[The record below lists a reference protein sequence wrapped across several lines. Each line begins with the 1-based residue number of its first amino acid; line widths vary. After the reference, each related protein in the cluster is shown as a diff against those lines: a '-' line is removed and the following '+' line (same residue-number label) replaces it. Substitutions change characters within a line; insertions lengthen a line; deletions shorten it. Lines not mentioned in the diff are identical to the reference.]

1 MAHLPPSAA
10 IFSPSVARAAA
21 SAAKDWS
28 YVDNWLQRKF
38 PGRGPPPFERNPDTL
53 RALLAL
59 ASANEAADEERA
71 LIARLEAE
79 TLDQLRA
86 HSEQQSHVQEE
97 DAAAA
102 TTTLESAREAILTAL
117 ESSLP
122 REGQT
127 ALTALAAL
135 ALQTDIPLPT
145 PADLGTELISLSASA
160 ATLEQTASRIHALTA
175 HIEREA
181 AATARLAAELRP
193 PSPAGDGG
201 HLSLSSSD
209 DEEQAGLSTPNT
221 TTSTTKTKSMNATG
235 YQPPPT
241 LALQNLALQRQIRA
255 LSSEVPSLRDKAAAL
270 ARRVQAQTP
279 VSSSSSSSSLFPSLV
294 RVREEEEAY
303 LGLLSTKQDLDAQVR
318 AFAGLPH
325 DAELA
330 RRELEELR
338 AELRR
343 LEARRDEVF
352 EGLVERETPRKPRR

>member
-79 TLDQLRA
+79 TLDQLRV
-86 HSEQQSHVQEE
+86 HSEQQSHIQEE

-102 TTTLESAREAILTAL
+102 TTLESAREAILTAL
-117 ESSLP
+117 ENSLP

-135 ALQTDIPLPT
+135 ALQTNIPLPT
-145 PADLGTELISLSASA
+145 PADPGTKLISLSASA

-175 HIEREA
+175 HIGREA

-193 PSPAGDGG
+193 PSPPGDGG
-201 HLSLSSSD
+201 HLNLSSD
-209 DEEQAGLSTPNT
+209 DEEEQAGISTTTT
-221 TTSTTKTKSMNATG
+221 TTSTTKTKSMNTTG
-235 YQPPPT
+235 YHPPPT

-279 VSSSSSSSSLFPSLV
+279 SSSSSLSSSSFPSLA

-330 RRELEELR
+330 RRELEGLR

-352 EGLVERETPRKPRR
+352 EGLVEMEMPRKPRR